1 MNENNL
7 LLLLRMTEQAET
19 MQENEFKTLLSDKD
33 TRAYY
38 ETMVM
43 LKQAFQVKTDAASV
57 YSLHAP
63 SHNRMWS
70 RYVATVIITLF
81 AMVSIVFA
89 AVLFWNGKSG
99 ETSSTV
105 EWKKTTTEKAKEIK
119 EIGPTAKI
127 SKKTYVNEPLEVVL
141 SDIARYYGMDV
152 IYSNPHTPTLRLH
165 FVWNPNDD
173 IDTVIGFFNHFDNI
187 EINREKN
194 TLYVN

>member
-7 LLLLRMTEQAET
+7 LLLLKMTEQAESW
-19 MQENEFKTLLSDKD
+19 QEKELKSLLSDKE

-43 LKQAFQVKTDAASV
+43 LKQAFQVKTDTSSV
-57 YSLHAP
+57 CSLHVP
-63 SHNRMWS
+63 SQNRMWS
-70 RYVATVIITLF
+70 RYAATILIALF
-81 AMVSIVFA
+81 AMASIVFA
-89 AVLFWNGKSG
+89 AVLLWNGKSS
-99 ETSSTV
+99 EASSAV
-105 EWKKTTTEKAKEIK
+105 EWKKTTMEKAKETN
-119 EIGPTAKI
+119 EVGPTAEI

-141 SDIARYYGMDV
+141 SDIARYYGLDV
-152 IYSNPHTPTLRLH
+152 IYSNPHTPILRLH

>member
-7 LLLLRMTEQAET
+7 LLLLRMTEQAESW
-19 MQENEFKTLLSDKD
+19 QEKELKSLLSDKEI
-33 TRAYY
+33 RAYY

-43 LKQAFQVKTDAASV
+43 LKQAFQVKTDTSSV
-57 YSLHAP
+57 CSLHVP
-63 SHNRMWS
+63 SQNRMWS
-70 RYVATVIITLF
+70 RYVATIVIALF
-81 AMVSIVFA
+81 AVASIVFA
-89 AVLFWNGKSG
+89 AVLLWNGKSS
-99 ETSSTV
+99 EASSTV
-105 EWKKTTTEKAKEIK
+105 EWEKTTMEKAKEKNEVGSIA
-119 EIGPTAKI
+119 EI

-141 SDIARYYGMDV
+141 SDIALYYGMEV
-152 IYSNPHTPTLRLH
+152 IYSNPHTQTLRLH